1 MSQSRLAYLFHRY
14 VNKEHTPAEKA
25 ELFSLIEKED
35 IDEELKTLLGKMIEG
50 SEAEMQLSEDAGD
63 KILKVIVGDVPQP
76 SAEIPVS
83 RKTVILAWLST
94 AVASVIFIG
103 LFAYFIFR
111 PGKSDKTGDQPTATT
126 TIASSLLHISTTT
139 GEGKNIK
146 LPDGTQVWLS
156 PSSVLEYPASF
167 RGKDLREINLSG
179 EGFFEVAHDPAHPFI
194 IHSGNIET
202 RVVGTSF
209 NIQAYDNQEEINVM
223 VVTGKVNVTNRA
235 KVENVELVANQR
247 AVFYRKTT
255 ARVKQETDTIAA
267 PIMLKRKKGEFEYKA
282 QRLQKVIDDLHE
294 YFGVKIQAAAAIK
307 ECPVTFNF
315 YLSDKRSDKIEE
327 ILEPIA
333 LSMNGSVQKKEEGF
347 FIDGKACPGKDK

>member
-25 ELFSLIEKED
+25 ELFSLIESED

-50 SEAEMQLSEDAGD
+50 SEAEMHLREDAGD
-63 KILKVIVGDVPQP
+63 KILRAIVGDIHQP
-76 SAEIPVS
+76 SVAEIPLS
-83 RKTVILAWLST
+83 GKSVIPAWLKIAAA
-94 AVASVIFIG
+94 AVVFIG
-103 LFAYFIFR
+103 LISYFFVR
-111 PGKSDKTGDQPTATT
+111 PGKNDGANDQPAVATA
-126 TIASSLLHISTTT
+126 AAGSLLHVSTTT
-139 GEGKNIK
+139 GEGKKIK

-156 PSSVLEYPASF
+156 PSSIIEYPASF
-167 RGKDLREINLSG
+167 SGKSLREINLSG
-179 EGFFEVAHDPAHPFI
+179 EGFFEVAHDPVHPFI

-247 AVFYRKTT
+247 AVFYRNTT
-255 ARVKQETDTIAA
+255 TLVKEETDAVAA
-267 PIMLKRKKGEFEYKA
+267 PVLLKRKNGEFVYRAE
-282 QRLQKVIDDLHE
+282 RLQKVIDDLQE

-315 YLSDKRSDKIEE
+315 YLSSKIEE

-333 LSMNGSVQKKEEGF
+333 LSLNGSVQKKQEDF

>member
-1 MSQSRLAYLFHRY
+1 M
-14 VNKEHTPAEKA
+14 NKEHTPAEKA

-50 SEAEMQLSEDAGD
+50 AEAEMQLSEDAGD
-63 KILKVIVGDVPQP
+63 KILRAIVGDVPQP
-76 SAEIPVS
+76 SVAEIPVS
-83 RKTVILAWLST
+83 RKPVIYAWLSI
-94 AVASVIFIG
+94 AAASVIFIG

-111 PGKSDKTGDQPTATT
+111 PGKSDRTGAQPAAAT
-126 TIASSLLHISTTT
+126 TIASAFLHISTTT

-156 PSSVLEYPASF
+156 PSSIIEYPASF
-167 RGKDLREINLSG
+167 IGKDLREINLSG
-179 EGFFEVAHDPAHPFI
+179 EGFFEVAHDPVHPFI

-223 VVTGKVNVTNRA
+223 VVSGKVNVTNRA

-255 ARVKQETDTIAA
+255 ALVKQETDTVAA

-315 YLSDKRSDKIEE
+315 YLSDKRSDKIED

-333 LSMNGSVQKKEEGF
+333 LSMNGSVQKKEDGF
-347 FIDGKACPGKDK
+347 FIYGKACPGKDK

>member
-25 ELFSLIEKED
+25 ELFSLIERED
-35 IDEELKTLLGKMIEG
+35 IDEELKALLNKMIE
-50 SEAEMQLSEDAGD
+50 SAEAEMQLREDAGD
-63 KILKVIVGDVPQP
+63 KILRAIVGDIPRTAV
-76 SAEIPVS
+76 EIPVS
-83 RKTVILAWLST
+83 GKPAKPAWLSIAAA
-94 AVASVIFIG
+94 AVVFIG
-103 LFAYFIFR
+103 LFTYFIFR
-111 PGKSDKTGDQPTATT
+111 PEKSGRTGDQPATATAA
-126 TIASSLLHISTTT
+126 ASSLLHINTTT

-156 PSSVLEYPASF
+156 PSSTLEYPASF

-247 AVFYRKTT
+247 AVFYRNTT
-255 ARVKQETDTIAA
+255 TLVKEETDTVAA
-267 PIMLKRKKGEFEYKA
+267 PVLLKRKNGEFVYRAEK
-282 QRLQKVIDDLHE
+282 LQKVIDDLQE

-315 YLSDKRSDKIEE
+315 YLSTKIEE

-333 LSMNGSVQKKEEGF
+333 LSLNGSVQKRQEDF

>member
-14 VNKEHTPAEKA
+14 VNKQHTPAEKA
-25 ELFSLIEKED
+25 ELFSLIERED
-35 IDEELKTLLGKMIEG
+35 IDEELKALLNKMIEG
-50 SEAEMQLSEDAGD
+50 AEAEMQLREDAGD
-63 KILKVIVGDVPQP
+63 KILRAIVGDIPRTAV
-76 SAEIPVS
+76 EIPVS
-83 RKTVILAWLST
+83 GKPAIPAWLSIAAA
-94 AVASVIFIG
+94 AVVFIG
-103 LFAYFIFR
+103 LFTYFIFR
-111 PGKSDKTGDQPTATT
+111 PGKSERTGDQPATATAA
-126 TIASSLLHISTTT
+126 ASSLLHINTTT

-223 VVTGKVNVTNRA
+223 VVTGKVNVSNRA
-235 KVENVELVANQR
+235 NVENVELVANQR
-247 AVFYRKTT
+247 AVFYRNTT
-255 ARVKQETDTIAA
+255 TLVKEETDSVAA
-267 PIMLKRKKGEFEYKA
+267 PVLLKRKNGEFVYKA
-282 QRLQKVIDDLHE
+282 EKLQKVIDDLQE

-315 YLSDKRSDKIEE
+315 YLSSKIEE

-333 LSMNGSVQKKEEGF
+333 LSLNGSVQKRQEDF

>member
-25 ELFSLIEKED
+25 ELFSLIKGED

-50 SEAEMQLSEDAGD
+50 SETEMHLREDAGN
-63 KILKVIVGDVPQP
+63 KILRAIVGDIPQP
-76 SAEIPVS
+76 SVAEIPAS
-83 RKTVILAWLST
+83 RNPVIPAWLSIAAA
-94 AVASVIFIG
+94 AVVFIG
-103 LFAYFIFR
+103 LFTYFILR
-111 PGKSDKTGDQPTATT
+111 PEKSERTGGQPAA

-156 PSSVLEYPASF
+156 PSSVIEYPASF
-167 RGKDLREINLSG
+167 RGRELREINLSG
-179 EGFFEVAHDPAHPFI
+179 EGFFEVAHDPVHPFI

-223 VVTGKVNVTNRA
+223 VVTGKVNVTNRT
-235 KVENVELVANQR
+235 KVENVELIANQR
-247 AVFYRKTT
+247 AVFYRNTT
-255 ARVKQETDTIAA
+255 TLVKEETDTIAA
-267 PIMLKRKKGEFEYKA
+267 PVLLKRKNGEFVYRAEK
-282 QRLQKVIDDLHE
+282 LQKVIDDLQE
-294 YFGVKIQAAAAIK
+294 YFGVKIQAATAIK

-315 YLSDKRSDKIEE
+315 YLSSKIEE

-333 LSMNGSVQKKEEGF
+333 LSLNGSVQKKKEDF
-347 FIDGKACPGKDK
+347 FIDGKACPGKDINN